1 MAELRKKFGED
12 TDWSVVP
19 SESNSNTKKWQH
31 KSGRATLVEGDM
43 LQKRI
48 ELNKSFDAIYDK
60 DSFGALGLGMRSIFC
75 TRLSEYIKDDGT
87 VYIEVKNKVQGREN
101 GPPFHVEKSDLMD
114 SNNFA
119 TCFEYITSLGE
130 VYTLKMSGMKQVGHI
145 LRRVVRR

>member
-1 MAELRKKFGED
+1 MAELRRKFGED

-19 SESNSNTKKWQH
+19 SESSNTKKWQH

-60 DSFGALGLGMRSIFC
+60 DSFGALGLDMRSIFC

-87 VYIEVKNKVQGREN
+87 VYIEVKNKEQGREN

-119 TCFEYITSLGE
+119 TSFEYVTSLSE
-130 VYTLKMSGMKQVGHI
+130 VYALKMPGIKQMGHI